1 MQVRALVRLATAAS
15 AAALISGVVV
25 LPGSTF
31 AASADPVQNL
41 LTGGAPHAI
50 YLVKDL
56 GGGAYWNVTT
66 QTMYALEAGSEILV
80 SGAQTTAD
88 LFATLAANGR
98 DLLLLINGAV
108 LVPVQEA
115 LGG

>member
-1 MQVRALVRLATAAS
+1 MQVRALRRLASTALAGGL
-15 AAALISGVVV
+15 AV
-25 LPGSTF
+25 LPVATP
-31 AASADPVQNL
+31 AASADPITNL

-56 GGGAYWNVTT
+56 GGGAYWNITT
-66 QTMYALEAGSEILV
+66 QSMYVLQAGSELLI

-88 LFATLAANGR
+88 LVATLAANGR

-108 LVPVQEA
+108 LVPVQKA